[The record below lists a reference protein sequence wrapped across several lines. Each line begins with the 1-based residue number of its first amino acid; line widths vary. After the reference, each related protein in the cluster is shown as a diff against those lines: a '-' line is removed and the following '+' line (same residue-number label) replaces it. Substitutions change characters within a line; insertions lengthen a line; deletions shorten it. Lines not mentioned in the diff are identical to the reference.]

1 MTQIRI
7 PAGAL
12 VLMMDGKRARF
23 LRNKGTA
30 LRVRLETEWHIEQD
44 NPPTHEQGSDRPGR
58 FPGADGVSR
67 SAVEQTDWH
76 QLAQDRFAERIAAL
90 LYRMGH
96 AREFEHLVIGAPPRM
111 LGVLRSALHP
121 EVAARILAAVPKDLA
136 RFSEREIA
144 SRL

>member
-1 MTQIRI
+1 MTDIRI

-12 VLMMDGKRARF
+12 VLIVDGKRARF

-30 LRVRLETEWHIEQD
+30 LRVRLETEQVLEQD

-58 FPGADGVSR
+58 FLGSDRVSR

-76 QLAQDRFAERIAAL
+76 QLAEDRFAVRLADL

-96 AREFEHLVIGAPPRM
+96 AREFEHLVIAAPPKT
-111 LGVLRSALHP
+111 LGALRSALHP
-121 EVAARILAAVPKDLA
+121 EVAARILAEVPKDLA
-136 RFSEREIA
+136 RFPEFEIA
-144 SRL
+144 NLL